1 MMRLQQSTFYKYGK
15 IVLLFYLLVA
25 CCAKVFGQNKQKEID
40 RLIVQVPMLM
50 RSYASSA
57 KKQIAIINH
66 LSNQYHYQHG
76 KIESAFFR
84 SWIKYRE
91 ASTDDCI
98 ISIDSALKNI
108 ALIEKDSSVVKF
120 YILKG
125 QCYVKKRLFNHA
137 VDHFSMALDI
147 AEKNKDI
154 TNKTGALIS
163 IGWAYM
169 ENAKPLEA
177 INFFNEVLRLN
188 PQKKYQNRATVLCNI
203 ASCYNL
209 LKHYQ
214 YAEKYALQGIRT
226 AKELNSVM
234 DLANG
239 LNILARSYYHRNQF
253 PKAKL
258 YLHEASIARAKIADP
273 AMLASDY
280 LELADVYNKS
290 EMPAAGIEYARKA
303 ELIAQKNKIDL
314 KLENAYTI
322 LSKLYSKT
330 GDYKRAASYYE
341 KLISLRKENESED
354 YVKALAELQ
363 VKYDSE
369 KKASE
374 NLKLKEE
381 NLENRLNI
389 SNKQRWLIILIAS
402 LSVFISSSIY
412 FYFYIQNKYKSQ
424 NAVQRFL
431 EEKNKAVAIL
441 ETEENERRRISGDL
455 HDGVGQTLA
464 AASLQLK
471 KAKNDIAQLQ
481 KLDDLIDQAANEVRM
496 LSHEMTPE
504 MVLHFGL
511 VKAMEQV
518 IDRLND
524 VQNFTVFKFFKHV
537 EFDDVNQVRAV
548 VVYRSFQELTN
559 NILKHA
565 KAKNVGVHLNMSDD
579 EILLM
584 IEDDGIGYD
593 KNEIKLGLG
602 LQNLESR
609 IRIFNGHLE
618 VDSTIGKGTTTIL
631 RFSY

>member
-1 MMRLQQSTFYKYGK
+1 T
-15 IVLLFYLLVA
+15 
-25 CCAKVFGQNKQKEID
+25 
-40 RLIVQVPMLM
+40 
-50 RSYASSA
+50 
-57 KKQIAIINH
+57 
-66 LSNQYHYQHG
+66 
-76 KIESAFFR
+76 
-84 SWIKYRE
+84 
-91 ASTDDCI
+91 
-98 ISIDSALKNI
+98 
-108 ALIEKDSSVVKF
+108 
-120 YILKG
+120 
-125 QCYVKKRLFNHA
+125 
-137 VDHFSMALDI
+137 
-147 AEKNKDI
+147 
-154 TNKTGALIS
+154 
-163 IGWAYM
+163 
-169 ENAKPLEA
+169 
-177 INFFNEVLRLN
+177 
-188 PQKKYQNRATVLCNI
+188 
-203 ASCYNL
+203 
-209 LKHYQ
+209 
-214 YAEKYALQGIRT
+214 
-226 AKELNSVM
+226 
-234 DLANG
+234 
-239 LNILARSYYHRNQF
+239 
-253 PKAKL
+253 
-258 YLHEASIARAKIADP
+258 
-273 AMLASDY
+273 
-280 LELADVYNKS
+280 
-290 EMPAAGIEYARKA
+290 
-303 ELIAQKNKIDL
+303 
-314 KLENAYTI
+314 YT
-322 LSKLYSKT
+322 
-330 GDYKRAASYYE
+330 
-341 KLISLRKENESED
+341 
-354 YVKALAELQ
+354 
-363 VKYDSE
+363 
-369 KKASE
+369 
-374 NLKLKEE
+374 LKEE